1 MTSSTAKRATPQTYV
16 ARSTLRFIILAVAL
30 VIVLFPLALM
40 FVSALKS
47 QGEIFSNPFG
57 LPAQAD
63 WTNFARA
70 WNIGGIA
77 DRATNSAIV
86 TIVSV
91 LISTVFGAGAGY
103 VCARIRPRSIGNA
116 LTILFAFGLFIP
128 VQAALVP
135 LFTEMQS
142 LGLLGTLA
150 PIILVDSAM
159 QLPLS
164 VVIFAA
170 FFSALPLEIEES
182 ASVDG
187 ASRIR
192 VLRSIVIPLARPAI
206 ATSVILGAVAVWND
220 YFVALIF
227 STDPSIQTLPV
238 GLAAFK
244 SNFATDWPGSLAY
257 SAIIA
262 LPVFVLYIALQRY
275 ITDGVTAG
283 AVRG

>member
-1 MTSSTAKRATPQTYV
+1 MTTPTTTPPVTQRHV
-16 ARSTLRFIILAVAL
+16 ARSTGRIIVLAAALVAVA
-30 VIVLFPLALM
+30 FPLALM
-40 FVSALKS
+40 FVSSLKT
-47 QGEIFSNPFG
+47 QEEIFTNPFG
-57 LPAQAD
+57 LPAQAG
-63 WTNFARA
+63 WANFTRA
-70 WNIGGIA
+70 WEVGGIA
-77 DRATNSAIV
+77 DRALNSVIV
-86 TIVSV
+86 TTVSV
-91 LISTVFGAGAGY
+91 AISTVFGAGAGY

-116 LTILFAFGLFIP
+116 LTVLFAFGLFIP

-150 PIILVDSAM
+150 PIILVDAAT

-164 VVIFAA
+164 VVIFSA

-182 ASVDG
+182 AAVDG

-220 YFVALIF
+220 YFVALVF
-227 STDPSIQTLPV
+227 STDPSVQTLPV

-257 SAIIA
+257 SAVIA
-262 LPVFVLYIALQRY
+262 VPVFLLYVALQRY